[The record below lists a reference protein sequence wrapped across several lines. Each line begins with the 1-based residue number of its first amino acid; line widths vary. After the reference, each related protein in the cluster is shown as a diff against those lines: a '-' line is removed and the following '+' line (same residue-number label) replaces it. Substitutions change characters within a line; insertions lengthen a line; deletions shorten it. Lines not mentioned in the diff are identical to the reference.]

1 MYFVDK
7 LLITFSFFLSFFLS
21 FFTLIISHQAGGTR
35 KALEES
41 RGNNNMY
48 IMKIALKFLFIPL
61 IMLFSIGT
69 TYAKVYATIEKI
81 YVKDNCKVIVIA
93 WYDDNNTPNNSAD
106 DRRLATDTLIDC
118 P

>member
-1 MYFVDK
+1 
-7 LLITFSFFLSFFLS
+7 
-21 FFTLIISHQAGGTR
+21 
-35 KALEES
+35 
-41 RGNNNMY
+41 
-48 IMKIALKFLFIPL
+48 MKIALKFLFIPL